1 MCAMY
6 EQKLK
11 AQNPA
16 HRNITYDISDLFFF
30 IDSLGD
36 LSCLGVPTDGC
47 YRGADAWMLTRVAV
61 RVVRAQSSTISSAR
75 TSPTARN
82 GSSSGYFRG

>member
-1 MCAMY
+1 MY

-16 HRNITYDISDLFFF
+16 QRNITYDISDLFFF

-36 LSCLGVPTDGC
+36 LSCLGVPI
-47 YRGADAWMLTRVAV
+47 
-61 RVVRAQSSTISSAR
+61 RARLLSR
-75 TSPTARN
+75 RWH
-82 GSSSGYFRG
+82 FDR

>member
-1 MCAMY
+1 MY

-11 AQNPA
+11 AQNPS

-36 LSCLGVPTDGC
+36 LSCLGEPVVALLLL
-47 YRGADAWMLTRVAV
+47 RTRTRTRTRP
-61 RVVRAQSSTISSAR
+61 RVHPASAR
-75 TSPTARN
+75 D
-82 GSSSGYFRG
+82 

>member
-1 MCAMY
+1 MRVLGSLWTVSLSSLCSGWAIERPADCRPCKTPSLVAGVCAMY

-16 HRNITYDISDLFFF
+16 QRNISYDISDLFFF

-36 LSCLGVPTDGC
+36 LSCLGV
-47 YRGADAWMLTRVAV
+47 Y
-61 RVVRAQSSTISSAR
+61 IS
-75 TSPTARN
+75 
-82 GSSSGYFRG
+82 

>member
-1 MCAMY
+1 MY

-16 HRNITYDISDLFFF
+16 HRNITYDIADLFFF

-36 LSCLGVPTDGC
+36 LSCLGVPTDDC
-47 YRGADAWMLTRVAV
+47 YRGADTAMADTCAV

-75 TSPTARN
+75 TSRTARN

>member
-1 MCAMY
+1 MY

-11 AQNPA
+11 AQNPS

-36 LSCLGVPTDGC
+36 LSCLGARRAP
-47 YRGADAWMLTRVAV
+47 YRWPQG
-61 RVVRAQSSTISSAR
+61 SALP
-75 TSPTARN
+75 S
-82 GSSSGYFRG
+82 